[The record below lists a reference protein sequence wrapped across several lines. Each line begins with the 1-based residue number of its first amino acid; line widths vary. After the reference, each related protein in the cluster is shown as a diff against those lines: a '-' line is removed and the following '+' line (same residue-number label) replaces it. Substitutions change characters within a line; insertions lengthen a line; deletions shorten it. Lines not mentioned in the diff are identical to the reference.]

1 MAESLGGIESLIEVP
16 AIMTHGGIP
25 KEEREANGVY
35 DDLVRV
41 SVGIEDTEDLLK
53 DIEQALQKAA
63 SV

>member
-1 MAESLGGIESLIEVP
+1 
-16 AIMTHGGIP
+16 MTHGGIP

-53 DIEQALQKAA
+53 DIEQALQRLLLFEGMFI
-63 SV
+63 SNVYNYCIL